1 MFDHVFRSGA
11 IGGLTLPH
19 RVVMGAMH
27 LNLEA
32 LEDGGAA
39 LAAFYS
45 ERAGGGAALIVTG
58 GTAVSP
64 AGAGGPGYGMV
75 GDPSHRAAL
84 RRAAEA
90 VHAAGGLIALQ
101 LFHAGRYALP
111 GVAGTDGGAPFAPSA
126 VYSRFSR
133 TTPREMSADD
143 IAETVADFA
152 RGARAARELGFDAV
166 EVMGS
171 EGYLINQFTAPL
183 TNLRDDAW
191 GGDAERRRR
200 FPVEVMRAVR
210 EAVPGF
216 PVLFRMSGADL
227 VEGGTPP
234 EDTAELAV
242 ALARAGADALAVG
255 VGWHESPVPTVQA
268 QVPEGTW
275 AVFAKD
281 VKRALRGAGLHEV
294 PVIASNRFN
303 RLAQADDVLAGGEVD
318 FVAMARPFLADP
330 EIVAKSR
337 AGRAETVDL
346 CIACNE
352 ACIDRSFG
360 TERVSCLVNPRAGYE
375 VEFTATAQDAAA
387 GRGRYAVVGAGIA
400 GLQAARTLLALGHE
414 VEVFEAAAEPGG
426 QFRMAGLVPGKEDFA
441 GTVRHHVAEL
451 AEYGAPLH
459 LGHRIGHRDVP
470 RLRTFDGVV
479 LASGVLPVRPTLP
492 GLALPHVI
500 DYAQAFADP
509 GALGGRI
516 AVIGGGGIAVDLAHL
531 LTAERTAP
539 ATPEEFLAS
548 HAVTGGSPAHT
559 ATAGGARRAVTLM
572 RRGGR
577 VGAGVGPST
586 RWVALAEL
594 RAAGVATLVGVE
606 YEEITREGV
615 LVRDAE
621 GERRLVAADHVV
633 LAAGQEPER
642 DARATL
648 RRAGVPFEEAGGV
661 TGTDR
666 LNAVRA
672 TAEGLRAAHRLALR
686 TAGAVAVRAGS
697 RTGGGRGTE
706 GAAGAGPATGA
717 AAEGGAAYTGSA
729 TASPALGGQNGTD
742 PATGGRANVAAGA

>member
-19 RVVMGAMH
+19 RIVMGAMH

-32 LEDGGAA
+32 LQDGGEA
-39 LAAFYS
+39 LAAFYA

-111 GVAGTDGGAPFAPSA
+111 GVAGTDGGAPFAPSP

-133 TTPREMSADD
+133 ATPRQMSADD
-143 IAETVADFA
+143 IARTVEDFA
-152 RGARAARELGFDAV
+152 RGAEAARDLGFDAV

-183 TNLRDDAW
+183 TNQRDDAW
-191 GGDAERRRR
+191 GGDAQRRRR

-227 VEGGTPP
+227 VEGGTPAK
-234 EDTAELAV
+234 DTADLAV

-275 AVFAKD
+275 AAFAKD
-281 VKRALRGAGLHEV
+281 VKRALLGAGLDGV

-303 RLAQADDVLAGGEVD
+303 RLAQADEVLAGGEVD
-318 FVAMARPFLADP
+318 FVAMARPFLADAA
-330 EIVAKSR
+330 IVAKSR
-337 AGRAETVDL
+337 AGRPESADL

-375 VEFTATAQDAAA
+375 AEFAAAGSPGA
-387 GRGRYAVVGAGIA
+387 GRGRYAVVGAGVA
-400 GLQAARTLLALGHE
+400 GLQAARTLLALGHD

-426 QFRMAGLVPGKEDFA
+426 QFRMAGQVPGKADFA
-441 GTVRHHVAEL
+441 ETVRHHVAEL
-451 AEYGAPLH
+451 AEHGAPLH
-459 LGHRIGHRDVP
+459 VGHRVGHGDVGL
-470 RLRTFDGVV
+470 LRTFDGVV
-479 LASGVLPVRPTLP
+479 LASGVLPLRPTLP
-492 GLALPHVI
+492 GLALPHVL
-500 DYAQAFADP
+500 DYAQVFADP
-509 GALGGRI
+509 DALGPRV

-531 LTAERTAP
+531 LTAGPRAKS
-539 ATPEEFLAS
+539 TPQEFLAA
-548 HAVTGGSPAHT
+548 HAVTGGSPAKGT
-559 ATAGGARRAVTLM
+559 SAGAARSVTLM

-577 VGAGVGPST
+577 VGAGIGPST

-594 RAAGVATLVGVE
+594 RAAGVETLVGVE
-606 YEEITREGV
+606 YEEITRAGV
-615 LVRDAE
+615 VVRDAD

-633 LAAGQEPER
+633 LAAGQESER
-642 DARATL
+642 DARAAL

-661 TGTDR
+661 SGTR
-666 LNAVRA
+666 ELNAVRA
-672 TAEGLRAAHRLALR
+672 TAEGLRAAHRVVAR
-686 TAGAVAVRAGS
+686 TAAAVASRAAAGGGTGHGRRPGGAVA
-697 RTGGGRGTE
+697 E
-706 GAAGAGPATGA
+706 IGAAD
-717 AAEGGAAYTGSA
+717 TGSA
-729 TASPALGGQNGTD
+729 TTPAAPMGQSGTD
-742 PATGGRANVAAGA
+742 PASGGRTNVAAGA

>member
-19 RVVMGAMH
+19 RIVMGAMH

-39 LAAFYS
+39 LAAFYA

-84 RRAAEA
+84 RRAADA

-152 RGARAARELGFDAV
+152 RGAEAARELGFDAV

-183 TNLRDDAW
+183 TNRREDAW

-210 EAVPGF
+210 AAVPGF

-227 VEGGTPP
+227 VEDGTPP
-234 EDTAELAV
+234 QDTAALAV
-242 ALARAGADALAVG
+242 ALAEAGADALAVG

-281 VKRALRGAGLHEV
+281 VKRALRGAGHGAV

-303 RLAQADDVLAGGEVD
+303 RLSQADEVLAGGEVD
-318 FVAMARPFLADP
+318 YVAMARPFLADP
-330 EIVAKSR
+330 AIVATSR
-337 AGRAETVDL
+337 AGRAEAVDL

-375 VEFTATAQDAAA
+375 AEFAATAAPGASA
-387 GRGRYAVVGAGIA
+387 RRRYAVVGAGIA

-414 VEVFEAAAEPGG
+414 VEVFEAGAEPGG
-426 QFRMAGLVPGKEDFA
+426 QFRLAGQVPGKRDFA
-441 GTVRHHVAEL
+441 QTVRHHVAEL
-451 AEYGAPLH
+451 AEHGAVLH
-459 LGHRIGHRDVP
+459 LNHRIGHKDAA
-470 RLRTFDGVV
+470 LLAAFEGVV
-479 LASGVLPVRPTLP
+479 LASGVLPVRPALP

-509 GALGGRI
+509 DALGERV

-531 LTAERTAP
+531 LTAGRAATS
-539 ATPEEFLAS
+539 TPEEFLAA
-548 HAVTGGSPAHT
+548 HAVTGGSPSA
-559 ATAGGARRAVTLM
+559 APARPARAVTVM

-577 VGAGVGPST
+577 VGAGIGPST
-586 RWVALAEL
+586 RWVAMAEL
-594 RAAGVATLVGVE
+594 RAAGVETLVGVE

-615 LVRDAE
+615 VVRDAE
-621 GERRLVAADHVV
+621 GGHRLVRADHVV

-642 DARATL
+642 DARHAL
-648 RRAGVPFEEAGGV
+648 LRAGVPFEAAGGV
-661 TGTDR
+661 TGADR

-672 TAEGLRAAHRLALR
+672 TAEGLRAAHRLVAR
-686 TAGAVAVRAGS
+686 TSGKAAAPAEAAAPGAVRAGPD
-697 RTGGGRGTE
+697 G
-706 GAAGAGPATGA
+706 
-717 AAEGGAAYTGSA
+717 TGSA
-729 TASPALGGQNGTD
+729 TAAVTPTGRNGMEPANEACTN
-742 PATGGRANVAAGA
+742 ATAGACGT